1 MRRLISVLAAALL
14 LTGCVEVPENIVKE
28 KESREAVS
36 QYVPE
41 ESSGQGSGGYER
53 LTLDEIR
60 ARLGED
66 ASKRYGSITIERA
79 NAGTAK
85 AMPTYKAKL
94 SCKDY
99 NFEKLLDYFFADRFD
114 LDDRSLYDHSDAD
127 PADGEP
133 YVNPYNENEMLPP
146 FPEVDGFWPYK
157 DSTDSSAA
165 LAVFIRPDGTVYGE
179 PDVRDD
185 DIYNAWPGDGRRS
198 LGHWYPES
206 DDLTGISYTMKDG
219 SDWALSDAVE
229 FVEKFWN
236 EEVSATDSEPYTY
249 RVLRADVYQVSD
261 GACGYYFKMKAYDAE
276 GCGYET
282 DNYQE
287 FNIGEERA
295 FAGKRYFAAAELR
308 TVCICKEKINEFWK
322 DRTLCRGELL
332 DDGEKLL
339 SLAAAASILE
349 DTLAENINR
358 SFETAELCY
367 VISFDRYPDRD
378 YGKPL
383 KYSSVFALERCEP
396 VARPYWRFK
405 DNDSYTDW
413 NYAMNIYVDAVT
425 GEVIMLSLM
434 E

>member
-1 MRRLISVLAAALL
+1 MPVERKQHCFVLLC
-14 LTGCVEVPENIVKE
+14 GRGRV
-28 KESREAVS
+28 VS
-36 QYVPE
+36 LH
-41 ESSGQGSGGYER
+41 SGGYER

-99 NFEKLLDYFFADRFD
+99 NF
-114 LDDRSLYDHSDAD
+114 
-127 PADGEP
+127 
-133 YVNPYNENEMLPP
+133 
-146 FPEVDGFWPYK
+146 
-157 DSTDSSAA
+157 
-165 LAVFIRPDGTVYGE
+165 
-179 PDVRDD
+179 
-185 DIYNAWPGDGRRS
+185 
-198 LGHWYPES
+198 
-206 DDLTGISYTMKDG
+206 
-219 SDWALSDAVE
+219 
-229 FVEKFWN
+229 
-236 EEVSATDSEPYTY
+236 
-249 RVLRADVYQVSD
+249 
-261 GACGYYFKMKAYDAE
+261 
-276 GCGYET
+276 
-282 DNYQE
+282 
-287 FNIGEERA
+287 
-295 FAGKRYFAAAELR
+295 
-308 TVCICKEKINEFWK
+308 
-322 DRTLCRGELL
+322 
-332 DDGEKLL
+332 EKLL